1 MVENLEREQQYKQ
14 NQLKSQIDLSFSNM
28 NNNNE
33 QKENSIIITE
43 QKHSDWNIV
52 LKACQLCWLE
62 EGQHYPTKLL
72 QVLVKLRKMGVLVQ

>member
-28 NNNNE
+28 NNNNNE

-43 QKHSDWNIV
+43 QKHSD
-52 LKACQLCWLE
+52 
-62 EGQHYPTKLL
+62 
-72 QVLVKLRKMGVLVQ
+72 